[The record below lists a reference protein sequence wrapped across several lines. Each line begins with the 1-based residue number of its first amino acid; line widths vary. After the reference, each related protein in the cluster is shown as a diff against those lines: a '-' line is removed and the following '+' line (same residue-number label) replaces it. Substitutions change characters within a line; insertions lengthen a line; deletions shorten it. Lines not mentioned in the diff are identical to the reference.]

1 MSEEILLMHRN
12 KLGSLALVELNDQQV
27 SFITWHCMR

>member
-12 KLGSLALVELNDQQV
+12 KLGSLALVELNDQ
-27 SFITWHCMR
+27 